1 VLYEALVGSK
11 PFENDTEVATIWAHI
26 QDPPPAPSAARPELQ
41 TGIDDVIARG
51 MAKRPDDRY
60 ATCRELV
67 DAARRELGVS
77 SGEISQPSVTTR
89 RRRLDGRLLAAGSAS
104 VLVIAALIAILVTRG
119 GSGISSLPP
128 NSVGAI
134 DPRTN
139 KLVASIPVGKTPAA
153 IASGFGSIW
162 VANQDENTITRIDAT
177 TRKVTDV
184 IGGITGTAV
193 DIAAGS
199 GSVWVTTL
207 EGQLF
212 RINPELNSSS
222 LMPLHF
228 HGRLRFGGMSGLWL
242 YVEAGNGSVWLLWV
256 GGSEILRFDPRSQKF
271 VTIEDD
277 HGPYD
282 IALGPGAL
290 WISELS
296 TVSRLDPTTNVIT
309 GSADVGVLLQDDFT
323 SVAVGEGSIWLA
335 KGGSGNVWRVDP
347 ATTKA
352 VGSTVI
358 GRHAGALAAG
368 EGGVWVV
375 RPDVGVVVR
384 LDPRSGRVV
393 KSIAVGRGLTRVTTG
408 SGLVWVSTVPPG
420 AGHVGGF

>member
-1 VLYEALVGSK
+1 
-11 PFENDTEVATIWAHI
+11 
-26 QDPPPAPSAARPELQ
+26 
-41 TGIDDVIARG
+41 
-51 MAKRPDDRY
+51 
-60 ATCRELV
+60 
-67 DAARRELGVS
+67 
-77 SGEISQPSVTTR
+77 
-89 RRRLDGRLLAAGSAS
+89 
-104 VLVIAALIAILVTRG
+104 
-119 GSGISSLPP
+119 
-128 NSVGAI
+128 
-134 DPRTN
+134 
-139 KLVASIPVGKTPAA
+139 
-153 IASGFGSIW
+153 
-162 VANQDENTITRIDAT
+162 
-177 TRKVTDV
+177 
-184 IGGITGTAV
+184 
-193 DIAAGS
+193 
-199 GSVWVTTL
+199 
-207 EGQLF
+207 
-212 RINPELNSSS
+212 
-222 LMPLHF
+222 
-228 HGRLRFGGMSGLWL
+228 
-242 YVEAGNGSVWLLWV
+242 V